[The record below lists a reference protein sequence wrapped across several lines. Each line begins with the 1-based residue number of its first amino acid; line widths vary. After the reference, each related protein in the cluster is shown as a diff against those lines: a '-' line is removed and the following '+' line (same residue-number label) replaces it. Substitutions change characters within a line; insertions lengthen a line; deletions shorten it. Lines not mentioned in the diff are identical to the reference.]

1 MDEGRLASTG
11 RSEFITS
18 AASGAPTPTVFVVDD
33 DPSIRTAVQRLLAS
47 VGMPCETFG
56 TAQDFMA
63 RARQGVT
70 GCVVLDV
77 RMPGASGLD
86 LQRMLNDAG
95 LDLPI
100 VFVTAHADVPL
111 TVRAMKAGALEVLTK
126 PFDDQHLLDAVNT
139 AMDLERARSH
149 DRQEL
154 DRLRARYE
162 TLTAREREVMQL
174 VATGMLNKQVA
185 AQLGTTEK
193 TVKVHRGAVMYK
205 MQADSLADLVRM
217 ADRLGRPHSA

>member
-1 MDEGRLASTG
+1 
-11 RSEFITS
+11 
-18 AASGAPTPTVFVVDD
+18 
-33 DPSIRTAVQRLLAS
+33 
-47 VGMPCETFG
+47 
-56 TAQDFMA
+56 
-63 RARQGVT
+63 
-70 GCVVLDV
+70 
-77 RMPGASGLD
+77 MPGASGLD
-86 LQRMLNDAG
+86 LQRILKDAG

-139 AMDLERARSH
+139 AMELERARSH
-149 DRQEL
+149 SRDEL

-185 AQLGTTEK
+185 GQLGTTEK

-217 ADRLGRPHSA
+217 ADRLGGPHSA